1 MPQDGHGDKVIYS
14 DEHRRLTE
22 LLREVREEAGM
33 TQAQVAAGFGRPMD
47 YVSRMEGG
55 QRRIDVVE
63 WLRFLRIC
71 GADPVTFLACLATA
85 FDPPLALSTNS
96 ARRSRGKR
104 GDDQID

>member
-1 MPQDGHGDKVIYS
+1 MPEDGQGDKVIYS

-33 TQAQVAAGFGRPMD
+33 TQAQVAAEFGRPMD

-55 QRRIDVVE
+55 QRRVDVVE

-71 GADPVTFLACLATA
+71 GADPVTFLTRIASA
-85 FDPPLALSTNS
+85 FDPPLELSVK
-96 ARRSRGKR
+96 GKKR
-104 GDDQID
+104 

>member
-1 MPQDGHGDKVIYS
+1 MPEDGHGEKVIYS
-14 DEHRRLTE
+14 GEHRRLTE

-33 TQAQVAAGFGRPMD
+33 TQAQVAAEFGRPMD

-71 GADPVTFLACLATA
+71 GAEPVTFLSRLASA
-85 FDPPLALSTNS
+85 FDPPLILSTNS
-96 ARRSRGKR
+96 ASRSRRKR
-104 GDDQID
+104 KDG

>member
-1 MPQDGHGDKVIYS
+1 MSEDVHGDKVIYS
-14 DEHRRLTE
+14 GEHRRLTE
-22 LLREVREEAGM
+22 LLREFREEART

-71 GADPVTFLACLATA
+71 RADPVTFLARLADA
-85 FDPPLALSTNS
+85 FNPPLALSTDKV
-96 ARRSRGKR
+96 RRSRQRAQKSS
-104 GDDQID
+104 